1 MPHSISSLASLALAL
16 AIAAPVASAADPAGA
31 ADLATRLA
39 SGTRSAQDKQRDG
52 GRKPAEVVTFLGI
65 APGMTVIDLIAAGGY
80 YTEVL
85 SVAVGPEGKV
95 YAHNSEYVLKMRD
108 GANDKAMTSRLAGSR
123 LANVERLDREIA
135 ELGLAPASLDVAFT
149 ALNFHDVY
157 NGRGP
162 EAAAAFLTAVYR
174 LLEPGGL
181 LGLIDHVGN
190 PGGPNKDLHRIDPAI
205 ARAAAVEAGFA
216 IEAES

>member
-1 MPHSISSLASLALAL
+1 
-16 AIAAPVASAADPAGA
+16 
-31 ADLATRLA
+31 
-39 SGTRSAQDKQRDG
+39 
-52 GRKPAEVVTFLGI
+52 
-65 APGMTVIDLIAAGGY
+65 
-80 YTEVL
+80 
-85 SVAVGPEGKV
+85 VAVGPEGVV

-190 PGGPNKDLHRIDPAI
+190 PGGPNKDLHRVDPAI

-216 IEAES
+216 IEAESEILRNPKDDHTQNVFVPTLRGHTDRFVLLLRKPRTR